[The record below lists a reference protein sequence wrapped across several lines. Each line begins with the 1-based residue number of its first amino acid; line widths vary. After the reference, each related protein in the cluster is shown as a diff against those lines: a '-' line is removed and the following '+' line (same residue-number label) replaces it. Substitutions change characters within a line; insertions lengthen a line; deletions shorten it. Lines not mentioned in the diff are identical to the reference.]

1 MATKKLIWVLSGFFV
16 VSAWVFGS
24 VVLGNAEI
32 LNFKSYTYGVKQE
45 IVPVSDKEIHNLAL
59 SVRRGFYLFE
69 NGEVATVFLPQIMD
83 FSKGEGSYT
92 TYGTY
97 TFADG
102 ATISTK
108 VQGTWSGVAASA
120 KGEIIKGTGRFEG
133 IKGTVSI
140 KSKNLPLE
148 KGEVGGKIIGEGT
161 ITYTLPAK

>member
-1 MATKKLIWVLSGFFV
+1 MVKKRLRWVLFSILV
-16 VSAWVFGS
+16 ISAWV
-24 VVLGNAEI
+24 LGTVIQAGAAT
-32 LNFKSYTYGVKQE
+32 LNFKSYAYGVKQE
-45 IVPVSDKEIHNLAL
+45 IVPVSEEEIHNFLL

-83 FSKGEGSYT
+83 FNKGGGSYT

-108 VQGTWSGVAASA
+108 AQGIWSGIAASA
-120 KGEIIKGTGRFEG
+120 TGEIIKGTGRFQG

-140 KSKNLPLE
+140 KTKNLPLE
-148 KGEVGGKIIGEGT
+148 KGEVGGKTIGEGT
-161 ITYTLPAK
+161 LTYTLPGK